1 MSPHVRQISERAT
14 LSTNIKPK
22 CYVGLAHA
30 PWAHGA
36 HSTGDINLLPSL
48 RVLFHELSS
57 QLTRFHLLTYL
68 IPVSASPRLM
78 SRRCVAVLSAS
89 SLSAAAAAAALAVDE
104 LSAAL
109 LRRFVDDRR
118 STEKS
123 ARGIDDSRRNL

>member
-57 QLTRFHLLTYL
+57 QLTRFSLTYL
-68 IPVSASPRLM
+68 LPVSASPRLM